1 MNAVRIIETEIL
13 MLLEEKMALEVPSAA
28 VDLIGAGYM
37 DPLKLSELISLL
49 ETDLAVRVPAAELD
63 MDQLRTVAGIARAV
77 ARQLWGD
84 APGEGASHGDAPTLH

>member
-1 MNAVRIIETEIL
+1 MSALLRPMRRKHCVAGRVSRGTTAVFCAPIPNIRDL
-13 MLLEEKMALEVPSAA
+13 YVASDHVEVAR
-28 VDLIGAGYM
+28 
-37 DPLKLSELISLL
+37 